1 MKAQAQYS
9 LTLRTFSEI
18 KNPRQ
23 TAFIKQQ
30 NNANQQI
37 VNNDLP
43 GARETGKQPNELL
56 RKGEPVEAMDGG
68 REAKA
73 IEAHARM
80 DAMQEID
87 RPQERGREGSLI
99 EKCVE
104 GRD

>member
-43 GARETGKQPNELL
+43 GAQETGKQPNELL

-99 EKCVE
+99 EKRVE